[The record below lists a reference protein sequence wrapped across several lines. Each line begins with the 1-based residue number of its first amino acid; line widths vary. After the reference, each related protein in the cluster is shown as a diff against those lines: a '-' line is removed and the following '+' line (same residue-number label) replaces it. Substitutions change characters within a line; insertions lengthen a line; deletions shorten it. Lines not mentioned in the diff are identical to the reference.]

1 MGSGKTEIKLEK
13 DDIIYLGLG
22 SSTSQP
28 KVKTKT
34 TKNDEDVLKRFCGVC
49 KIDMP
54 ADKWKRHEETA
65 EHKKLHYQQKM
76 RLLSGNKKVVGGKII
91 EPVRNELLPEE
102 KSAIKGKYQL
112 EKAQSL
118 LCHVRSA
125 FWNFAM
131 DQSYHNSKMLFLELS
146 KKAAAR
152 QDKLMKCELFKIN
165 QRHMHGK
172 WDEFVDPKAYEKK
185 KEYICDYCRMECS
198 NKDALKAHKKE
209 HKSRIY
215 SKLCRQQ

>member
-1 MGSGKTEIKLEK
+1 
-13 DDIIYLGLG
+13 
-22 SSTSQP
+22 
-28 KVKTKT
+28 
-34 TKNDEDVLKRFCGVC
+34 
-49 KIDMP
+49 
-54 ADKWKRHEETA
+54 
-65 EHKKLHYQQKM
+65 M

-102 KSAIKGKYQL
+102 KSAIK
-112 EKAQSL
+112 
-118 LCHVRSA
+118 
-125 FWNFAM
+125 
-131 DQSYHNSKMLFLELS
+131 ELS

-209 HKSRIY
+209 HNSAGQKRKNANGDGPSTSKPPKKKGVECKFCRMWFNSAEELKKHENLSEYHYKRIKKAVMDY
-215 SKLCRQQ
+215 QVADVQKYTHKHYKLAVRKY